1 MRRAE
6 DVREL
11 VLRVSKHL
19 NRAGKVIGNRRRTV
33 ILRDLLDL
41 NVKELEVESLGS
53 ESPIVVD
60 ESLPVTWGEMA
71 VESVEVKIPPGG
83 AVAKVVVVVRCS

>member
-33 ILRDLLDL
+33 ILRDLFDL
-41 NVKELEVESLGS
+41 NVKELEVESFGP
-53 ESPIVVD
+53 ESPVVVD
-60 ESLPVTWGEMA
+60 ESLPVTWRKVA
-71 VESVEVKIPPGG
+71 VESVEVKIPPRG
-83 AVAKVVVVVRCS
+83 AVAKVVVVVAGS